1 MRSLVQITKA
11 VLCLGFPRLTYKT
24 TPFSFVSLN
33 PICPYAEEVG
43 FIGALFANKFCHLYV
58 FLVFGERH
66 ILLPFS
72 LQPVVFFFFFLH
84 LCVLIHHL
92 IQRIQQCNNKVGNRT
107 AL

>member
-11 VLCLGFPRLTYKT
+11 VLCLGFSSLTYKT

-66 ILLPFS
+66 ILLPFT
-72 LQPVVFFFFFLH
+72 LQPVFFFFPAA
-84 LCVLIHHL
+84 LCSYSSFDTKNSTV
-92 IQRIQQCNNKVGNRT
+92 Q
-107 AL
+107 